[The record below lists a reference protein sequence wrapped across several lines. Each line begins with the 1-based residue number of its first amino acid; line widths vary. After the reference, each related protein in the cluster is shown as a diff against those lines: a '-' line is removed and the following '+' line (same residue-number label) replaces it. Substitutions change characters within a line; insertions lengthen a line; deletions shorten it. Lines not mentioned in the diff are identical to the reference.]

1 MSMVEGTMSRVI
13 FFFNFFYCCCCLI
26 KIARGH
32 SNSLKAKT
40 LLPSCEG
47 RQVVPQKKIS
57 ESLGRGT
64 QRLFSV
70 KYLFGGAKIAY
81 NFLLLEEG

>member
-1 MSMVEGTMSRVI
+1 MDIRI
-13 FFFNFFYCCCCLI
+13 
-26 KIARGH
+26 R
-32 SNSLKAKT
+32 LKEKN

-47 RQVVPQKKIS
+47 RQVVPKKLSS
-57 ESLGRGT
+57 ESLGRDT

-70 KYLFGGAKIAY
+70 KYLLGEAKIAY